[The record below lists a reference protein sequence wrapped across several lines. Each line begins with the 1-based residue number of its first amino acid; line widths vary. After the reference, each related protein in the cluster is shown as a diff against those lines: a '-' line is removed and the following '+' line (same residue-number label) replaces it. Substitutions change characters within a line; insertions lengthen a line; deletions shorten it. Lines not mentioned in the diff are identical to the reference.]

1 MASALNT
8 SKVIRVTNLVNML
21 RTFIGKFKLKRS
33 VYTMTWRA
41 FTSPHSSC
49 KLPAKKIDIT
59 KFDAIRAYIPESIE
73 VPDDS
78 VSI

>member
-1 MASALNT
+1 
-8 SKVIRVTNLVNML
+8 
-21 RTFIGKFKLKRS
+21 
-33 VYTMTWRA
+33 MTWRA